1 MSSSELDEQRF
12 YQILAKETLFEIK
25 IGLTKK
31 SIRKL
36 QLKIDESRRNKTHQN
51 HSSNSSEISTGSFPI
66 SFVFSLMNLKVSHNR
81 C

>member
-12 YQILAKETLFEIK
+12 YQILAKEMLFEIE

-36 QLKIDESRRNKTHQN
+36 QLKGLAIKDDINRIETKLEALNQNFIDH
-51 HSSNSSEISTGSFPI
+51 
-66 SFVFSLMNLKVSHNR
+66 LKGHP
-81 C
+81 